1 VAEPMWLAWV
11 LSLGAA
17 LSASAQSTSAE
28 PTPEQSAYCVA
39 ALKVRAEPLAQRVRQ
54 GDEAAEAQL
63 LPVVTD
69 SFAFIG
75 NSYKQGVDSARAN
88 ELLAA
93 AEKSQAGLPPAELAK
108 IQDACQA
115 QGRQLF
121 SHANVFE
128 RAFVARAARNRI
140 DRLRRHS

>member
-1 VAEPMWLAWV
+1 MALRSPFTVAIV
-11 LSLGAA
+11 AA
-17 LSASAQSTSAE
+17 LSIAVPSAHAE

-39 ALKVRAEPLAQRVRQ
+39 ALKVRAEPLAQRVRR
-54 GDEAAEAQL
+54 GDPAAEEQL
-63 LPVVTD
+63 LPIVTD

-75 NSYKQGVDSARAN
+75 SSYKQGVDSAKAN
-88 ELLAA
+88 EMLAA
-93 AEKSQAGLPPAELAK
+93 AEKAQTQLPRAELAK

-140 DRLRRHS
+140 ERLRQRS

>member
-1 VAEPMWLAWV
+1 LALRSPFTVAIV
-11 LSLGAA
+11 TA
-17 LSASAQSTSAE
+17 LSIAVPSAHAE

-39 ALKVRAEPLAQRVRQ
+39 ALKVRAEPLAQRVRR
-54 GDEAAEAQL
+54 GDPAAEEQL
-63 LPVVTD
+63 LPIVTD

-75 NSYKQGVDSARAN
+75 SSYKQGVDSAKAN

-93 AEKSQAGLPPAELAK
+93 AEKAQTQLPRAELAK

-140 DRLRRHS
+140 ERLRQRS

>member
-1 VAEPMWLAWV
+1 MALRSPFTVAIV
-11 LSLGAA
+11 AA
-17 LSASAQSTSAE
+17 LSIAVPSAHE

-39 ALKVRAEPLAQRVRQ
+39 ALKVRAEPLAQRVRR
-54 GDEAAEAQL
+54 GDPAAEEQL
-63 LPVVTD
+63 LPIVTD

-75 NSYKQGVDSARAN
+75 SSYKQGVDSAKAN
-88 ELLAA
+88 EMLAA
-93 AEKSQAGLPPAELAK
+93 AEKAQTQLPRAELAK

-140 DRLRRHS
+140 ERLRQRS

>member
-1 VAEPMWLAWV
+1 LALRSPFTVAIV
-11 LSLGAA
+11 AA
-17 LSASAQSTSAE
+17 LSIAVPSAHAE

-39 ALKVRAEPLAQRVRQ
+39 ALKVRAEPLAQRVRR
-54 GDEAAEAQL
+54 GDPAAEEQL
-63 LPVVTD
+63 LPIVTD

-75 NSYKQGVDSARAN
+75 SSYKQGVDSAKAN
-88 ELLAA
+88 EMLAA
-93 AEKSQAGLPPAELAK
+93 AEKAQTQLPRAELAK

-140 DRLRRHS
+140 ERLRQRS

>member
-1 VAEPMWLAWV
+1 LALRSPFTVAIV
-11 LSLGAA
+11 AA
-17 LSASAQSTSAE
+17 VSIAAPSAHAE

-39 ALKVRAEPLAQRVRQ
+39 ALKVRAEPLAQRVRR
-54 GDEAAEAQL
+54 GDPAAEEQL
-63 LPVVTD
+63 LPIVTD

-75 NSYKQGVDSARAN
+75 SSYKQGVDSAKAN

-93 AEKSQAGLPPAELAK
+93 AEKAQTQLPRAELAK

-140 DRLRRHS
+140 ERLRQRS

>member
-1 VAEPMWLAWV
+1 MALRSPFTVAIV
-11 LSLGAA
+11 AA
-17 LSASAQSTSAE
+17 LSIAVPSAHAE

-39 ALKVRAEPLAQRVRQ
+39 ALKVRAEPLAQRVRR
-54 GDEAAEAQL
+54 GDPAAEEQL
-63 LPVVTD
+63 LPIVTD

-75 NSYKQGVDSARAN
+75 SSYKQGVDSAKAN

-93 AEKSQAGLPPAELAK
+93 AERAQTQLPRAELAK

-140 DRLRRHS
+140 ERLRQRS

>member
-1 VAEPMWLAWV
+1 MALRSPFTVAIV
-11 LSLGAA
+11 AA
-17 LSASAQSTSAE
+17 LSIAVPSAHAE

-39 ALKVRAEPLAQRVRQ
+39 ALKVRAEPLAQRVRR
-54 GDEAAEAQL
+54 GDPAAEEQL
-63 LPVVTD
+63 LPIVTD

-75 NSYKQGVDSARAN
+75 SSYKQGVDSAKAN

-93 AEKSQAGLPPAELAK
+93 AEKAQTQLPRAELAK

-140 DRLRRHS
+140 ERLRQRS

>member
-1 VAEPMWLAWV
+1 LALRSPFTVAIV
-11 LSLGAA
+11 AA
-17 LSASAQSTSAE
+17 LSIAVPSAHAE

-39 ALKVRAEPLAQRVRQ
+39 ALKVRAEPLAQRVRR
-54 GDEAAEAQL
+54 GDPAAEEQL
-63 LPVVTD
+63 LPIVTD

-75 NSYKQGVDSARAN
+75 SSYKQGVDSAKAN

-93 AEKSQAGLPPAELAK
+93 AEKAQTQLPRAELAK

-140 DRLRRHS
+140 ERLRQRS